1 VKGFFFDM
9 CVCVWWLPDLL
20 YKKIKGILS
29 YKSIN
34 EEFPAVRVSFTL
46 LPHIIFAFEL
56 IF

>member
-1 VKGFFFDM
+1 VCVCVCV

-34 EEFPAVRVSFTL
+34 EEFAAVRVSFTL
-46 LPHIIFAFEL
+46 LPHIIFAFE
-56 IF
+56 